1 MNTQMTIILY
11 LNRGNNKQLARINRK
26 ENSLNNKS
34 NKEHLDKYI
43 IYVYYIVI
51 SVTSYLYI

>member
-1 MNTQMTIILY
+1 MTIILY